1 MGEPFLNIEAVKE
14 AIVIIDAKYPGTHHY
29 ISTIGIKDCDLSW
42 IKDNIT
48 LQVSLHSLDENRRN
62 NLIPFKKK
70 MSIEELGQIR
80 TESNLKTTVNMT
92 LVDEEDFDIEK
103 LRINFDPSHFFIKL
117 SPINPNSIS
126 DKNEL
131 GSGVIEGINI
141 I

>member
-1 MGEPFLNIEAVKE
+1 
-14 AIVIIDAKYPGTHHY
+14 
-29 ISTIGIKDCDLSW
+29 
-42 IKDNIT
+42 
-48 LQVSLHSLDENRRN
+48 
-62 NLIPFKKK
+62 
-70 MSIEELGQIR
+70 
-80 TESNLKTTVNMT
+80 MT

>member
-1 MGEPFLNIEAVKE
+1 
-14 AIVIIDAKYPGTHHY
+14 
-29 ISTIGIKDCDLSW
+29 
-42 IKDNIT
+42 
-48 LQVSLHSLDENRRN
+48 
-62 NLIPFKKK
+62 